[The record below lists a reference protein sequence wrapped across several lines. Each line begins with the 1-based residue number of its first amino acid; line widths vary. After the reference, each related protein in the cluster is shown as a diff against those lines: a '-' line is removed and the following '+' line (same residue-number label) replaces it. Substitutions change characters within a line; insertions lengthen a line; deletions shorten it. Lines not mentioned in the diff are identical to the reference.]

1 MFGNVTCVTAQ
12 MQFLKFMHD
21 LEVTWCDIFL
31 DEVILL
37 DTSICSKKDF
47 FCQTFNLGYVIGNK
61 TAEGHF
67 WQKKLRKLG

>member
-1 MFGNVTCVTAQ
+1 MFGIVTCVTAK

-37 DTSICSKKDF
+37 TLLFAAKKIFLPDF
-47 FCQTFNLGYVIGNK
+47 QFGLCN
-61 TAEGHF
+61 
-67 WQKKLRKLG
+67 RK

>member
-1 MFGNVTCVTAQ
+1 MFGNVTCVTAK

-47 FCQTFNLGYVIGNK
+47 FARLSIW
-61 TAEGHF
+61 AM
-67 WQKKLRKLG
+67 